1 MGGEARAVGADVV
14 SGDANATA
22 TTGEVVAKPHKCP
35 SCIESE
41 TIRTTKS
48 SRDSNGHKNT
58 A

>member
-41 TIRTTKS
+41 TIRTTKN
-48 SRDSNGHKNT
+48 SRDSNGH
-58 A
+58 